1 VIEFLLCA
9 RHCTRVADAKISKSW
24 SVFSESI
31 RPLCWGE
38 GLYYKA
44 TFDKYQQRAV
54 VKMQWEHGGGRKR
67 ETLPEVGQRMSP
79 R

>member
-1 VIEFLLCA
+1 MA
-9 RHCTRVADAKISKSW
+9 RHCTKVADAKISKSW

-31 RPLCWGE
+31 RLCWGE

-54 VKMQWEHGGGRKR
+54 ATKCNENMGEEER
-67 ETLPEVGQRMSP
+67 ETLPEVGQRIES
-79 R
+79 